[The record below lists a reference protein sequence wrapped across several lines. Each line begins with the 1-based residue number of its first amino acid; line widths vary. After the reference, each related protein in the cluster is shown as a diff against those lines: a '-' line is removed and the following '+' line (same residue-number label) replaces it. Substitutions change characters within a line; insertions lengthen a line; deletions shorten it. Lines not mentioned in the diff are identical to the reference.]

1 MTVEEEENPFWKVEI
16 ETKEQDEIQI
26 RTYKNTYRP
35 VLYAQK
41 KLENDPKDKEAEV
54 KKESFIFQAFADGEP
69 MANAEYWLVDSVR
82 TDGGIPKKLNQNV
95 LKTDKDGKFTI
106 KAGEIVALF
115 PGVAGTAYEIKE
127 TQKGDD
133 WFTDAGKD
141 SVTGTMVNDGNSVSI
156 TNYYKW
162 KDLYLKKELT
172 HQKAEDCTQ
181 AFTFQV
187 FTKDTPFAN
196 AEWVILKEDGTE
208 SDVHGTTDDEGK
220 FSIALAGKTVKI
232 KGFEAG
238 TSFKIVEIDNTS
250 DNYEAIQ
257 GTVEGTMPLYALK
270 SDATIIND
278 YILRPI
284 RVTKMVSYDAT
295 DMTEEKLN
303 AINDKEFTMTIKVN
317 GAIYANKEFTIQRS
331 GEPDTTTTTTD
342 IGTFTIKNG
351 QTIIFHDVGPAGTNY
366 EIIETP
372 DVNYPQIFPA
382 NGESSTGTIDKEGS
396 KVTFV
401 NGTENTL
408 LIGKEYVVGD
418 GDVNKIGEQYLETI
432 KNDPTIRGKEKVTL
446 KLEVQDANGDWKIW
460 PSETQNV
467 QVTDALTNTIETI
480 TWNANSTLTLEPWKQ
495 VVIPTLTAGDSY
507 RLSEST
513 NDQYKLYKDGASF
526 IEITQKEPLN
536 DGAIQDTIENKPL
549 AIIKNQIIGKQ
560 QKSIIQKK
568 MRLGSEEIPTGSQL
582 VFRVESYDG
591 KVWNPANEI
600 SYIVGDD
607 NDWINNRIQKTK
619 ADGKITVE
627 KTAKGYPIIYFTEH
641 DVKIN
646 PSNPMKDSYR
656 IVEILEESEDTWG
669 ILSGYL
675 QLADSYNGSLAIE
688 DANTFVNSNRTTP
701 IEIAKALNVDS
712 EQEFTFELRQVTRSK
727 QEVITSLEDILES
740 REGTNISYVIY
751 DVTTNKQIATGNTGT
766 TGEIKIK
773 GNQYAG
779 LDLPDDTAWTVSEKQ
794 DTPYIL
800 TDLSGTNDKT
810 LQLTKNMMLIQAK
823 APIILADLSVET
835 NEEYFI
841 EDSKV
846 DKSKFTV
853 NALYSDGRVVS
864 LSDDDYE
871 INIDTVPKNVRTFDL
886 TFTYTDDQTG
896 ESIKKVKSLKTI
908 GTITL
913 TKEMV
918 TTGVIDANT
927 GEPVVLNT
935 GDVEIPEVIMYEG
948 NPRVIT
954 SIGELAFYGNENITS
969 IKMPD
974 TIISIERAA
983 FEKCSKI
990 TGELRIPNSVT
1001 SIGKSAFQECKGFTG
1016 SLIIPD
1022 TVTSIGE
1029 YAFYGCKGFTGN
1041 LIIPD
1046 SVTSIENGAFSNC
1059 SGFNGTLTISKSITS
1074 IKSYVFSN
1082 CSNLSSSLIIPDKV
1096 TSIENYAFYDCN
1108 GLTGKL
1114 IIPKSVTSIGDD
1126 AFSYCSGFTGDLVIP
1141 DSVTSIG
1148 EYAFSNCNGFTGSLT
1163 IGNSITSIEDST
1175 FYGCN
1180 GFKGDLIIPDSVTS
1194 IEEYA
1199 FYGCNGFKGSL
1210 IIPDTVTSIGYLSF
1224 YGCNGFTGSL
1234 IIPKSVTS
1242 IGSAAF
1248 QGCTNLEKIIFTGNT
1263 DPSTMRNYPWD
1274 FDPGK
1279 IEWQPS
1285 QEGA

>member
-1 MTVEEEENPFWKVEI
+1 
-16 ETKEQDEIQI
+16 
-26 RTYKNTYRP
+26 
-35 VLYAQK
+35 
-41 KLENDPKDKEAEV
+41 
-54 KKESFIFQAFADGEP
+54 
-69 MANAEYWLVDSVR
+69 
-82 TDGGIPKKLNQNV
+82 
-95 LKTDKDGKFTI
+95 
-106 KAGEIVALF
+106 
-115 PGVAGTAYEIKE
+115 
-127 TQKGDD
+127 
-133 WFTDAGKD
+133 
-141 SVTGTMVNDGNSVSI
+141 
-156 TNYYKW
+156 
-162 KDLYLKKELT
+162 
-172 HQKAEDCTQ
+172 
-181 AFTFQV
+181 
-187 FTKDTPFAN
+187 
-196 AEWVILKEDGTE
+196 
-208 SDVHGTTDDEGK
+208 
-220 FSIALAGKTVKI
+220 
-232 KGFEAG
+232 
-238 TSFKIVEIDNTS
+238 
-250 DNYEAIQ
+250 
-257 GTVEGTMPLYALK
+257 
-270 SDATIIND
+270 
-278 YILRPI
+278 
-284 RVTKMVSYDAT
+284 
-295 DMTEEKLN
+295 
-303 AINDKEFTMTIKVN
+303 
-317 GAIYANKEFTIQRS
+317 
-331 GEPDTTTTTTD
+331 
-342 IGTFTIKNG
+342 
-351 QTIIFHDVGPAGTNY
+351 
-366 EIIETP
+366 
-372 DVNYPQIFPA
+372 
-382 NGESSTGTIDKEGS
+382 
-396 KVTFV
+396 
-401 NGTENTL
+401 
-408 LIGKEYVVGD
+408 
-418 GDVNKIGEQYLETI
+418 
-432 KNDPTIRGKEKVTL
+432 
-446 KLEVQDANGDWKIW
+446 
-460 PSETQNV
+460 
-467 QVTDALTNTIETI
+467 
-480 TWNANSTLTLEPWKQ
+480 
-495 VVIPTLTAGDSY
+495 
-507 RLSEST
+507 
-513 NDQYKLYKDGASF
+513 
-526 IEITQKEPLN
+526 
-536 DGAIQDTIENKPL
+536 
-549 AIIKNQIIGKQ
+549 
-560 QKSIIQKK
+560 
-568 MRLGSEEIPTGSQL
+568 
-582 VFRVESYDG
+582 
-591 KVWNPANEI
+591 
-600 SYIVGDD
+600 
-607 NDWINNRIQKTK
+607 
-619 ADGKITVE
+619 
-627 KTAKGYPIIYFTEH
+627 
-641 DVKIN
+641 
-646 PSNPMKDSYR
+646 MKDSYR

-688 DANTFVNSNRTTP
+688 DANTFINSNRTTP

-712 EQEFTFELRQVTRSK
+712 EQEFTFKLRQVTRSK

-740 REGTNISYVIY
+740 RKGTNINYVIY

-773 GNQYAG
+773 GNQYAR

-835 NEEYFI
+835 NEEYLK

-853 NALYSDGRVVS
+853 NAIYSDGRVVR

-871 INIDTVPKNVRTFDL
+871 IDIDTVPMNVDTFDL

-896 ESIKKVKSLKTI
+896 ESIEKVKSLKTI
-908 GTITL
+908 GTIEL
-913 TKEMV
+913 TIEMV